1 MRFVTRFIPRSAA
14 LCVMMLS
21 AWPAKSQQIRDSAG
35 IRIVSYGR
43 RDTPAGRWTLD
54 PKPLVRIG
62 GADDGPYGFAFIK
75 GVARLSDGSIAVANQ
90 RPSEI
95 RIFDASGGFVRSLGR
110 NGTGPGEFNRVLFR
124 LLRSG
129 DTLIGSDNSMRDQ
142 VFAPNGELA
151 RSLARARLPLTSGN
165 PARIAF
171 DAQGGALVQ
180 ATEVA
185 DATTPSEADV
195 FLRVFRES
203 ANGENYASLLRV
215 FLYRPTKKR
224 GVAPRAVVFGPTPR
238 IIADASRIC
247 IGNTADFAITCHDS
261 LGRPLVVIRRPVP
274 SRAITEAD
282 RKHFQD
288 GYLAAN
294 KGASAQ
300 AIATIK
306 ESNRLTQFADRA
318 PAFGR
323 AMISTSGE
331 LWVSEFDPS
340 EESLGVPSFQTPS
353 VPLRCSVFAHDGT
366 WLSDIVLPARFRPFE
381 VGADYVIG
389 VSLDD
394 DDIEHVT
401 LYAIRR

>member
-1 MRFVTRFIPRSAA
+1 MRCLARSTRRIAA
-14 LCVMMLS
+14 MCAAILS
-21 AWPAKSQQIRDSAG
+21 AWPAESQQIRDSASV
-35 IRIVSYGR
+35 RIVSYAR
-43 RDTPAGRWTLD
+43 QDKPRERWTLD
-54 PKPLVRIG
+54 SKPLLQIG
-62 GADDGPYGFAFIK
+62 GADDGPSGFAFIK
-75 GVARLSDGSIAVANQ
+75 GVVRLSDGSIAVANQ

-95 RIFDASGGFVRSLGR
+95 RIFDASGRFVRSLGR

-151 RSLARARLPLTSGN
+151 RSLARARPPSTSGN

-171 DAQGGALVQ
+171 DARGGAVVQ
-180 ATEVA
+180 ATEVV

-195 FLRVFRES
+195 FLRLFREAS
-203 ANGENYASLLRV
+203 NGENYAFLLRV
-215 FLYRPTKKR
+215 FLYRPTRER
-224 GVAPRAVVFGPTPR
+224 GVSPRAVVFGPSPR
-238 IIADASRIC
+238 ITADASRIC
-247 IGNTADFAITCHDS
+247 IGNTADFVITCHDS
-261 LGRPLVVIRRPVP
+261 LGRPLVVIRRAVP

-306 ESNRLTQFADRA
+306 ESNRLTQFAERA

-323 AMISTSGE
+323 AMLSTSGD

-340 EESLGVPSFQTPS
+340 EESLGQPSFQTPS
-353 VPLRCSVFAHDGT
+353 GPLRCSVFAGDGT
-366 WLSDIVLPARFRPFE
+366 WLSDIVLPPRFRPFE

-389 VSLDD
+389 VSLDGD
-394 DDIEHVT
+394 DVERVT
-401 LYAIRR
+401 LYRIRR